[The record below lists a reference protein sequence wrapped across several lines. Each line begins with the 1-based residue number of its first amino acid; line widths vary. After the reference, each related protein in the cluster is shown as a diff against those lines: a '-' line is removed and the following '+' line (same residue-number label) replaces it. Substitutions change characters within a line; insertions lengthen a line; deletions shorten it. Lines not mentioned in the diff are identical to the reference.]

1 MIDDR
6 LYGIAQRTPLL
17 GILLLAGSLPT
28 AAQTMPGLHG
38 SVGPSA
44 SPVQHLSAYEGRWI
58 ADVPPQGR
66 CPASRMTL
74 DVRGSSIRGAVVN
87 PFGIFPVIGS
97 LSPAGVGTIRVV
109 QMGGRIRFTDNRFV
123 ADYFNS
129 CGPPHAVGARAGG
142 SSSHRHDH
150 AGRIRNSLD
159 AEPSVRVT
167 FCSSLLRWA

>member
-6 LYGIAQRTPLL
+6 LYGIARGTPLL

-28 AAQTMPGLHG
+28 AAQTMPRLLG

-44 SPVQHLSAYEGRWI
+44 SPVQHLSAYDGRWI
-58 ADVPPQGR
+58 ANVPPQGR

-74 DVRGSSIRGAVVN
+74 DVRGSSIRGVVAN
-87 PFGIFPVIGS
+87 PFGTFPVIGS
-97 LSPAGVGTIRVV
+97 LGPSGVGSIRIVS
-109 QMGGRIRFTDNRFV
+109 MGGRIRFTDSRFV

-129 CGPPHAVGARAGG
+129 CGSRHAVGARAGG

-150 AGRIRNSLD
+150 AKS
-159 AEPSVRVT
+159 
-167 FCSSLLRWA
+167 F